1 MIGRFSFHRDPNPS
15 VLHHKGKQLMITA
28 LNRRRAPRLILTV
41 SLIANFA
48 CADQGGGSSEAS
60 GTPTEDDKIFY
71 AIGMMAG
78 MGISEFALTEAEF
91 EWVARGVADAA
102 LGRETL
108 VDPQEYMPAIQKV
121 YTARLARANA
131 EESTASAEFLEREA
145 AVEGV
150 VQSESGLIMKVLV
163 EGEGAQPE
171 PTDEVKVHY
180 HGTLRDGT
188 VFDSSVDRGE
198 PAQFPLDRVIPCW
211 TEAVTQMKVGGK
223 SRIVCPASIA
233 YGARGMGEI
242 PGDAALVFEVELLDI
257 IE

>member
-1 MIGRFSFHRDPNPS
+1 MT
-15 VLHHKGKQLMITA
+15 TA
-28 LNRRRAPRLILTV
+28 LNRRTAVHLILTA
-41 SLIANFA
+41 SLIASLG
-48 CADQGGGSSEAS
+48 CMDQGGGSSGAS
-60 GTPTEDDKIFY
+60 GTPTDDDKIFY
-71 AIGMMAG
+71 SIGMMAG
-78 MGISEFALTEAEF
+78 MGMAEFGLTEAEF

-102 LGRETL
+102 LGREAL
-108 VDPQEYMPAIQKV
+108 ANPQDHMAAIQQV
-121 YTARLARANA
+121 YTARVTRANEGERAAA
-131 EESTASAEFLEREA
+131 EEFLAQEA
-145 AVEGV
+145 AAEGA
-150 VQSESGLIMKVLV
+150 VQSESGMIRQILV

-198 PAQFPLDRVIPCW
+198 PAQFPLNRVIPCW

-233 YGARGMGEI
+233 YGSRGMGEI
-242 PGDAALVFEVELLDI
+242 PGDAALVFEVELLEI

>member
-1 MIGRFSFHRDPNPS
+1 MATPLD
-15 VLHHKGKQLMITA
+15 
-28 LNRRRAPRLILTV
+28 RRTVPHLILTA

-48 CADQGGGSSEAS
+48 CVDQGGKSSGAS
-60 GTPTEDDKIFY
+60 GIPTQDDKIFY
-71 AIGMMAG
+71 SIGMMAG
-78 MGISEFALTEAEF
+78 MGISEFKLTEAEF

-108 VDPQEYMPAIQKV
+108 ANPQDHMAAIQKV
-121 YTARLARANA
+121 YTARVARENA
-131 EESTASAEFLEREA
+131 AESTASAEFLEREA

-150 VQSESGLIMKVLV
+150 VHSESGMIMQVLV
-163 EGEGAQPE
+163 VGEGAQPE

-188 VFDSSVDRGE
+188 VFDSSVDRGT

-233 YGARGMGEI
+233 YGSRGMGTI
-242 PGDAALVFEVELLDI
+242 PGDADLVFEVELLEI

>member
-1 MIGRFSFHRDPNPS
+1 MA
-15 VLHHKGKQLMITA
+15 TA
-28 LNRRRAPRLILTV
+28 LNRRTAVHLILTA
-41 SLIANFA
+41 SLIASLG
-48 CADQGGGSSEAS
+48 CMDQGGGSSGAS
-60 GTPTEDDKIFY
+60 GTPTDDDKIFY
-71 AIGMMAG
+71 SIGMMAG
-78 MGISEFALTEAEF
+78 MRMAEFGLTEAEF

-102 LGRETL
+102 LGREAL
-108 VDPQEYMPAIQKV
+108 ANPQDHMAAIQQV
-121 YTARLARANA
+121 YTARVTRANEGERAAA
-131 EESTASAEFLEREA
+131 EEFLAQEA
-145 AVEGV
+145 AAEGA
-150 VQSESGLIMKVLV
+150 VQSESGMIRQILV

-198 PAQFPLDRVIPCW
+198 PAQFPLNRVIPCW

-233 YGARGMGEI
+233 YGSRGMGEI
-242 PGDAALVFEVELLDI
+242 PGDAALVFEVELLEI

>member
-1 MIGRFSFHRDPNPS
+1 MT
-15 VLHHKGKQLMITA
+15 TA
-28 LNRRRAPRLILTV
+28 LNRLRVPRLILTA

-48 CADQGGGSSEAS
+48 CVDQGGGSSGAS

-71 AIGMMAG
+71 SIGMMAG
-78 MGISEFALTEAEF
+78 MGIADFGLTEAEF

-102 LGRETL
+102 LGREPL
-108 VDPQEYMPAIQKV
+108 ANPEDHMVAIQEV
-121 YTARLARANA
+121 YTARTARANA
-131 EESTASAEFLEREA
+131 AEAAASAEFLEREA

-150 VQSESGLIMKVLV
+150 VQSESGMIMQVLV
-163 EGEGAQPE
+163 VGEGAQPE

-188 VFDSSVDRGE
+188 VFDSSVDRGT

-233 YGARGMGEI
+233 YGSRGMGAI
-242 PGDAALVFEVELLDI
+242 PGDAALVFEVELLEI

>member
-1 MIGRFSFHRDPNPS
+1 MTTS
-15 VLHHKGKQLMITA
+15 
-28 LNRRRAPRLILTV
+28 LNRRTTLQLILTA

-48 CADQGGGSSEAS
+48 CVDQGGGASGAS

-71 AIGMMAG
+71 TIGMMAG
-78 MGISEFALTEAEF
+78 TGIAEFELTEDEF

-102 LGRETL
+102 LGREPL
-108 VDPQEYMPAIQKV
+108 ANPEDYMPQIQEIFA
-121 YTARLARANA
+121 ARKAQANA
-131 EESTASAEFLEREA
+131 AEATASAEFLEQEA
-145 AVEGV
+145 AVEGAV
-150 VQSESGLIMKVLV
+150 TSDSGMITTVLV
-163 EGEGAQPE
+163 AGEGAQPG

-188 VFDSSVDRGE
+188 VFDSSVDRGS

-233 YGARGMGEI
+233 YGPTGMGSI
-242 PGDAALVFEVELLDI
+242 PGDAALVFEVELLEI